1 MRQHLRHVFPPV
13 LTQRA
18 FTRRVRRLWGAFI
31 LIQDAVAE
39 PLAQGDDD
47 VMDGFPMP
55 VAHGARSCTPGWL
68 ADMARMGTGGH
79 DRSCYGGR
87 MMMVLKQHGV
97 ATGGALASG
106 TVQERW
112 VAEWL
117 CRPRA
122 GGRGVQGPLDD
133 QGHKP
138 KVTRPEAWMAAVPR
152 GGTASHTPSLSD
164 GGFRGD
170 DGLAHGATA
179 YGVQVGPL
187 PQAAPRATRHWWR
200 SVRQV
205 VETTWAN
212 LRESCGLK
220 YPGAH
225 STWGL
230 LMRVSAQ
237 VAAYNLGMM
246 INRLCGR
253 PDFAFATLIV

>member
-1 MRQHLRHVFPPV
+1 M

-68 ADMARMGTGGH
+68 ADMARMGTGGD

-122 GGRGVQGPLDD
+122 GGRGVRSGSR
-133 QGHKP
+133 G
-138 KVTRPEAWMAAVPR
+138 TISAAGDAANR
-152 GGTASHTPSLSD
+152 ASSSIPSRVCLLIVFCQD
-164 GGFRGD
+164 
-170 DGLAHGATA
+170 A
-179 YGVQVGPL
+179 P
-187 PQAAPRATRHWWR
+187 AASR
-200 SVRQV
+200 
-205 VETTWAN
+205 
-212 LRESCGLK
+212 
-220 YPGAH
+220 PGA
-225 STWGL
+225 W
-230 LMRVSAQ
+230 
-237 VAAYNLGMM
+237 
-246 INRLCGR
+246 
-253 PDFAFATLIV
+253 